1 MANKN
6 IFQNENVKLRL
17 INLEYSYKKRF
28 ASQNPNE
35 VAKAKEDFKTDIR
48 RIYKEETN
56 HELTEEIEIYT
67 SKEILQ
73 QNKDKT
79 LKNSGYDGTAIHL
92 KDKKRHIDQLH
103 IISEG
108 SADNE
113 DWKYNFF
120 GLFLGMDKK
129 QYKATREFTRVS
141 KRKAGNSKELKTYA
155 MGHSLANN
163 NQVLVQLVNGEFDEV
178 YGVNGAQI
186 SVDHLLLVDKKMARE
201 IRKKYQVND
210 LSSIPKEKLKKAILK
225 YYNDK
230 GVTANITQRV
240 SKDDPLYGVSSRGDF
255 ITFGDVRMTDTNPNI
270 KGLRSVIDHI
280 PDEDVRKLKRYFQK
294 YAADYRKGG
303 IQGFAMSAIGA
314 DMDFLN
320 GLMNEEGTAQKIAY
334 CVQNPIRLSNMIGAL
349 DQKLPKF
356 KEFLKKVK
364 DYSGPILDQL
374 EENGYID
381 KTKKKTI
388 QKDIDEVDRLTGKL
402 DVLYEKIKFL
412 VDWKTVIFT
421 LSDRQLS
428 QSLINDLIAF
438 YAVCT
443 ELGKALGKLDQDT
456 KDLLSLIGEGHGLTP
471 MLNALSKKKGISY
484 QGGDLY
490 FSKKGKDGKE
500 IKVNLSSAVRIYQV
514 GMAAISKIEDEID
527 RYQRVFHHEIHDHFA
542 NQKAAL
548 TKAIHDMEANP
559 SQYQYDLQFKLA
571 SDIAGFGSKLE
582 KISVNESFHTAALPQ
597 CDGVVSEL
605 KKQTSDK
612 KRFVK
617 DIRSSIEKLCDED
630 KQISA
635 LFDFKA

>member
-1 MANKN
+1 MGSKN
-6 IFQNENVKLRL
+6 IFENENVRLRL
-17 INLEYSYKKRF
+17 IDLEYSYKKKF
-28 ASQNPNE
+28 ASSNPAE
-35 VAKAKEDFKTDIR
+35 VKKAKEEFESDIR

-56 HELTEEIEIYT
+56 KDLTQSIEIYT
-67 SKEILQ
+67 SKDLVK
-73 QNKDKT
+73 QNKE
-79 LKNSGYDGTAIHL
+79 SGYDGTAIHIV
-92 KDKKRHIDQLH
+92 DKKHKVDQLH

-108 SADNE
+108 SADNK
-113 DWKYNFF
+113 DWSYNFF
-120 GLFLGMDKK
+120 GLFLGMDDN
-129 QYKATREFTRVS
+129 QYKATKEFTRS
-141 KRKAGNSKELKTYA
+141 AKKKAGNEENLQTFA
-155 MGHSLANN
+155 LGHSLANN
-163 NQVLVQLVNGEFDEV
+163 NQVMVQLIDGEYDEV

-186 SVDHLLLVDKKMARE
+186 SIDHLLKADKHLRYTMLEKFKVDKFK
-201 IRKKYQVND
+201 QLLN
-210 LSSIPKEKLKKAILK
+210 IPKSKLNKAIIK

-294 YAADYRKGG
+294 YAADYQKGG

-320 GLMNEEGTAQKIAY
+320 DLMNEEGTVQQIAY
-334 CVQNPIRLSNMIGAL
+334 CAQNPIRLSNMIGAL

-374 EENGYID
+374 EANGYID
-381 KTKKKTI
+381 ETKKKTI

-412 VDWKTVIFT
+412 VDWKTVVFT
-421 LSDRQLS
+421 LSNRQLS

-438 YAVCT
+438 YATCT

-500 IKVNLSSAVRIYQV
+500 IKINLSSAVRIYQV

-542 NQKAAL
+542 NQKAVL

-571 SDIAGFGSKLE
+571 SDIAGFGSKLD
-582 KISVNESFHTAALPQ
+582 KISVNESFHTAALPE
-597 CDGVVSEL
+597 CDGVISEL

>member
-1 MANKN
+1 MGNKN
-6 IFQNENVKLRL
+6 VFANENVKLRL
-17 INLEYSYKKRF
+17 IELDYHYKSRF
-28 ASQNPNE
+28 NTTDPRE
-35 VAKAKEDFKTDIR
+35 LAKAKEDFEKDIR

-56 HELTEEIEIYT
+56 KELPKDIEIYT
-67 SKEILQ
+67 SKEL
-73 QNKDKT
+73 
-79 LKNSGYDGTAIHL
+79 LKNSSNDLGYDGTAVCI
-92 KDKKRHIDQLH
+92 KDKKHGTDQLQ
-103 IISEG
+103 IISQG

-113 DWKYNFF
+113 DWGYNFF
-120 GLFLGMDKK
+120 GLFLGIDDN
-129 QYKATREFTRVS
+129 QYKATKEFTIEA
-141 KRKAGNSKELKTYA
+141 KKKAGNSKQLKTYA

-163 NQVLVQLVNGEFDEV
+163 NQVMVQLIDGEYDEV
-178 YGVNGAQI
+178 YGINGAQI
-186 SVDHLLLVDKKMARE
+186 SIDQLLTADRE
-201 IRKKYQVND
+201 LRDEI
-210 LSSIPKEKLKKAILK
+210 LFEFKLKRLKDLDTISSKKLREAILK

-514 GMAAISKIEDEID
+514 VMAAISKIEDEID

-571 SDIAGFGSKLE
+571 SDIDGFGSKLE